1 LLPENKVVP
10 KLKFS
15 PKSGDFMLTTF
26 FLEEWGAMFDSCVYP
41 PSFSYGE
48 WGHRVRVMALLFKT
62 LGKMVARHFYPSTIR
77 VLYFTG
83 NIPIATL
90 RTMQMA
96 DPQPRQLT
104 SDEHPLALFSLPI
117 S

>member
-15 PKSGDFMLTTF
+15 PKSGDFMLTIF
-26 FLEEWGAMFDSCVYP
+26 FFEEWGAVFDSCVYP

-90 RTMQMA
+90 RASTIESS
-96 DPQPRQLT
+96 QLT
-104 SDEHPLALFSLPI
+104 IRH
-117 S
+117 